1 MLSHPSHPELM
12 IAPAGP
18 GLLSQKQRRRLF
30 RLFRDE
36 IIVWL
41 CCLRTSIS
49 VSSSRQQPMGT
60 SGFLIA
66 VEPLPANF
74 PFSVDTI
81 RRRFPIADTRR
92 PDRRVNFDVELE
104 FRPRVATSEPMVWV
118 LRMTAD
124 WNTQV
129 VLSES
134 MLSDEVSVLGIFEI
148 PLPVIEDAHRTF
160 AIDADLVL
168 EGISCSVANSEHVYL
183 LSEISASGWPTQ
195 LPNASAAKH
204 KVFSLC
210 TRNKDSSDASR
221 DLRMSLTRQLRGFT
235 KITPVGEPVPLKPCA
250 ICNTLLVQE
259 GPSGCSTHSYSGA
272 RPTRNEQ
279 RPGWIVQTMKPSS
292 RR

>member
-1 MLSHPSHPELM
+1 M

-18 GLLSQKQRRRLF
+18 GLLSQKQRHRLF

-49 VSSSRQQPMGT
+49 ISVSRQQPTGT

-104 FRPRVATSEPMVWV
+104 FRPRATSEQMVWV

-134 MLSDEVSVLGIFEI
+134 MLSDDVSVLGIFEI

-160 AIDADLVL
+160 AIDTDLVL
-168 EGISCSVANSEHVYL
+168 EGISCSVANAEHVYL
-183 LSEISASGWPTQ
+183 LSEISASGWPPRPP
-195 LPNASAAKH
+195 LSAPNWSAAPEPAKR

-235 KITPVGEPVPLKPCA
+235 KITPVGESVPLKPCA
-250 ICNTLLVQE
+250 ICNTLLVHD
-259 GPSGCSTHSYSGA
+259 GPSVCSTHSYSGS

-279 RPGWIVQTMKPSS
+279 RP
-292 RR
+292 